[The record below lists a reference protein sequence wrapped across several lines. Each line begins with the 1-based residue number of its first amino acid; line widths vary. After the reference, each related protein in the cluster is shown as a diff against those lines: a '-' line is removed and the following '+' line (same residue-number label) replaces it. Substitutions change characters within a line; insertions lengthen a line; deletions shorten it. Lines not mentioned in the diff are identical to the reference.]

1 MMHLQV
7 TSNILFHP
15 VADSKKLIASKQ
27 LVLSYLHHQHLEVVK
42 VACEEVG
49 DGGGRFL
56 RFSFCGEIENAQVP
70 CCLALVAL
78 PPHFDF
84 LGLLLLISLNVEM
97 TTMKFWA
104 RTYSNNIDVIGFEH
118 QLGVQ
123 ELSSQVK

>member
-1 MMHLQV
+1 MKV
-7 TSNILFHP
+7 GGFY
-15 VADSKKLIASKQ
+15 VFRFVEKLKT
-27 LVLSYLHHQHLEVVK
+27 L
-42 VACEEVG
+42 
-49 DGGGRFL
+49 
-56 RFSFCGEIENAQVP
+56 P